1 VDLGTAE
8 KELMTTAA
16 LRLECFEKLVSQ
28 AEEQRSILV
37 EGRHADLEP
46 NLSVQDR
53 LLVEIGRLDQREN
66 KLIEF
71 IGRGE
76 AFAVGAKHLPGHMQ
90 NHDLPSKCFA
100 PTYYEIQYNEI
111 RQRIKNVA
119 VRLRSVMQINTE
131 LLENVARYVSFSLAV
146 IAKVASDHSPHS
158 RRSSAAGASV
168 LLDGKA

>member
-1 VDLGTAE
+1 MDLGTAE

-46 NLSVQDR
+46 NLSKQDR
-53 LLVEIGRLDQREN
+53 ILVDIVRLDRRED
-66 KLIEF
+66 KLAGF
-71 IGRGE
+71 INDGSPQGKLSPHYEVRYGE
-76 AFAVGAKHLPGHMQ
+76 
-90 NHDLPSKCFA
+90 
-100 PTYYEIQYNEI
+100 II
-111 RQRIKNVA
+111 QRIKNAA
-119 VRLRSVMQINTE
+119 VRLRSLMQINTE

-146 IAKVASDHSPHS
+146 IAKLASNQSPHGQHS
-158 RRSSAAGASV
+158 CAAGTSV